1 MPIATL
7 LVQSGC
13 MFAASF
19 IVGSLPLWFKS
30 ATSGQRL
37 QIVSV
42 LGMGL
47 LVGAA
52 LTIIIPEGVS
62 TLYAALPQDGHD
74 GNESAI
80 HATGVSLLAGFSL
93 MLLIESLIP
102 HPPSPPPQ
110 ATDFTY
116 ESPPSSPASSE
127 PTPRPSAQHLN
138 SSTPMISKPKRMS
151 VDDSASEGAATVS
164 AVHGL
169 NATLG
174 LVIHGAADGIA
185 LGASSLASSNS
196 SLGLVVFLA
205 VLIHKGPTALGLT
218 TTLLS
223 LSLPLSSIRRRLMIF
238 SCAAPAGAIATFL
251 LVSAFGSRSL
261 GGSRNGGDPLGWW
274 TGIALLFSVDTLY
287 DTQPFNADDPIGRI
301 FSLCRYRHTTHILGY
316 RLPCPQPQPSPS
328 RKRAWPRTVS
338 RRPYTGQVPTDST
351 VDGRDD
357 PASVFEFVCRAL
369 AFIGR

>member
-93 MLLIESLIP
+93 MLLQSLIP

-274 TGIALLFSVDTLY
+274 TGIALLFSGGSFLY
-287 DTQPFNADDPIGRI
+287 VATVIQPISSA
-301 FSLCRYRHTTHILGY
+301 
-316 RLPCPQPQPSPS
+316 
-328 RKRAWPRTVS
+328 
-338 RRPYTGQVPTDST
+338 TDSHAHSHSHHHPES
-351 VDGRDD
+351 GHG
-357 PASVFEFVCRAL
+357 PEPSVEDRTLGKYQRTALLMGGMILPVFLSLFVEHSHS
-369 AFIGR
+369 